1 MNALVPDAPLLE
13 VDDLRIAVAAG
24 GGWRPIVRGISFN
37 LRAGEILG
45 IVGESG
51 SGKSMTALAIP
62 ALLPSTAEVIGG
74 HVRFQGQD
82 LARLSEQRLSE
93 IRGLEIGM
101 IFQNPMTSLNPL
113 MRIGKQ
119 VAEPLLL
126 HGKADRRAARARVTE
141 IFRMVSI
148 PDPETRARAYP
159 NEFSGGMLQRAMIA
173 TALVNTPRLVIADE
187 PTTALDVTV
196 QAQVLDLLGRLNR
209 GAGSAMIFI
218 SHDLAVVAQICD
230 RVAVMYAGRIVE
242 TGRVGD
248 ILSHPH
254 HPYTR
259 ALIAAMPSAGT
270 TPGQRLKAISGE
282 PPDFGALPAGCPF
295 HPRCP
300 LASDRCR
307 TEDPPLDSVG
317 NSRAVACWHA
327 GEVRTPVTVTTG
339 LSLDPSTQAV
349 NVEPPFLRIREI
361 VKHFP
366 QTGALPFGPKR
377 VVHAL
382 DGVSLAMARGDT
394 LGIAGETGCG
404 KSTLARCVLRLVDV
418 NSGSIEFMGRDV
430 TRISGRELRSLRR
443 HIQPI
448 FQNPYAALNPRSPVE
463 DIVAEPL
470 RAHGVS
476 RVEVDRRIDEALDM
490 VGLSARYRRR
500 LPHEFSGGQRQ
511 RISIARAIALR
522 PDLVIADE
530 PIASLDVSIQAQII
544 NLFGD
549 LRRNLSLTMLF
560 ISHDLRVI
568 RHFCS
573 HVAIMFLG
581 QVVEHGTAEAVC
593 GRPRHPYTAALLN
606 AIPELGVIESVRS
619 DAKASSTMI
628 LKGDPPSP
636 LSPPSGCR
644 FHTRCPRA
652 KERCSVETPPL
663 MSDDKGHAFACFYPL
678 GDA

>member
-1 MNALVPDAPLLE
+1 
-13 VDDLRIAVAAG
+13 
-24 GGWRPIVRGISFN
+24 
-37 LRAGEILG
+37 
-45 IVGESG
+45 
-51 SGKSMTALAIP
+51 
-62 ALLPSTAEVIGG
+62 
-74 HVRFQGQD
+74 
-82 LARLSEQRLSE
+82 
-93 IRGLEIGM
+93 
-101 IFQNPMTSLNPL
+101 

-126 HGKADRRAARARVTE
+126 HGKADRDAARDRVID

-148 PDPETRARAYP
+148 PDPEARSRAYP

-173 TALVNTPRLVIADE
+173 TALVNSPRLVIADE

-209 GAGSAMIFI
+209 DVGSAMIFI
-218 SHDLAVVAQICD
+218 SHDLAVVARICD

-242 TGRVGD
+242 SGSVGD
-248 ILSHPH
+248 ILRHPN
-254 HPYTR
+254 HPYSR
-259 ALIAAMPSAGT
+259 ALISAMPSADIA
-270 TPGQRLKAISGE
+270 PGQRLRAIGGE

-307 TEDPPLDSVG
+307 TDDPPLVSDADG
-317 NSRAVACWHA
+317 RAVACWHA
-327 GEVRTPVTVTTG
+327 GETVSTTPLESAARPGSMSNATPRG
-339 LSLDPSTQAV
+339 
-349 NVEPPFLRIREI
+349 EPPFLRIQGVVR
-361 VKHFP
+361 HFRQP
-366 QTGALPFGPKR
+366 GAWPFGPKR
-377 VVHAL
+377 EVHAL
-382 DGVSLAMARGDT
+382 DGVSLTMARGDT

-418 NSGSIEFMGRDV
+418 ESGSIEFKGKDI
-430 TRISGRELRSLRR
+430 TRTAGKELRALRR
-443 HIQPI
+443 SIQPI
-448 FQNPYAALNPRSPVE
+448 FQNPYAALNPRSMVE
-463 DIVAEPL
+463 DIIAEPL
-470 RAHGVS
+470 RAH
-476 RVEVDRRIDEALDM
+476 EVPKDEADRRIDEALEM
-490 VGLSARYRRR
+490 VGLSARHRRR

-522 PDLVIADE
+522 PDLVVADE

-581 QVVEHGTAEAVC
+581 QIVEHGRADEVC
-593 GRPRHPYTAALLN
+593 ERPRHPYTAALLS
-606 AIPELGVIESVRS
+606 AVPEL
-619 DAKASSTMI
+619 DADATARLAPSI
-628 LKGDPPSP
+628 LKGEPPSP
-636 LSPPSGCR
+636 LTPPSGCR

-652 KERCSVETPPL
+652 QQRCALEAPPL
-663 MSDDKGHAFACFYPL
+663 TCEAGEHQFACFYPL
-678 GDA
+678 AHED